1 MTKTAPPSGTTG
13 CSHTGSCRCTSR
25 PSGSRPIRP
34 ASSASSGWRS
44 SRDHAGRRCPL
55 PRCRLTSVLPPLRRR
70 RPRSRPAARPRGPTS
85 AEPSNETRSSRVL
98 RGVAVQTPRKRPVGL
113 PGRAIMYRMIPGGA
127 ANLMAQMRR
136 GSIEFCVLALLRDE
150 ERYGLDLSRRLA
162 ADGLV
167 TSEGTMYPLLARLRQ
182 DGLVETSWH
191 ESSQGP
197 PRRYYRLTNEGRAAL
212 DAFTVQW
219 PRFRDAIDNVLDGGR
234 AS

>member
-1 MTKTAPPSGTTG
+1 
-13 CSHTGSCRCTSR
+13 
-25 PSGSRPIRP
+25 
-34 ASSASSGWRS
+34 
-44 SRDHAGRRCPL
+44 
-55 PRCRLTSVLPPLRRR
+55 
-70 RPRSRPAARPRGPTS
+70 
-85 AEPSNETRSSRVL
+85 
-98 RGVAVQTPRKRPVGL
+98 
-113 PGRAIMYRMIPGGA
+113 MYRMIPGGA

-197 PRRYYRLTNEGRAAL
+197 PRRYYRLTSEGRAAL

-219 PRFRDAIDNVLDGGR
+219 HRFRDAIDTVLDGGR

>member
-1 MTKTAPPSGTTG
+1 
-13 CSHTGSCRCTSR
+13 
-25 PSGSRPIRP
+25 
-34 ASSASSGWRS
+34 
-44 SRDHAGRRCPL
+44 
-55 PRCRLTSVLPPLRRR
+55 
-70 RPRSRPAARPRGPTS
+70 
-85 AEPSNETRSSRVL
+85 
-98 RGVAVQTPRKRPVGL
+98 
-113 PGRAIMYRMIPGGA
+113 MYRMIPGGA

-136 GSIEFCVLALLRDE
+136 GSIEFCVLALLRE
-150 ERYGLDLSRRLA
+150 QERYGLDLSRRLA

-219 PRFRDAIDNVLDGGR
+219 HGFRDAIDNLLDGGR